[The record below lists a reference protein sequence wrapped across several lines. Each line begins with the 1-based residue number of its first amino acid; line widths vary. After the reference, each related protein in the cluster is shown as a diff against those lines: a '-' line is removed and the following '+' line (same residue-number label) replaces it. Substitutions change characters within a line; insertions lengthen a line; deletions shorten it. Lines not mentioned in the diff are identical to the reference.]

1 MIRNIARMAKD
12 LQFRDDIDTAFRGI
26 SSKAQNI
33 IRRKSLPPRQLF
45 ITRYRNR
52 QPVVIGKMQKQ
63 GIHLPI
69 GHEIDKSVIIILFFQ
84 KARGIDHQAVDK
96 CRIPFRAGK
105 QQE

>member
-1 MIRNIARMAKD
+1 MVRDVARMTND
-12 LQFRDDIDTAFRGI
+12 LRFRNNIDIAFRGI
-26 SSKAQNI
+26 RGKTQNI